1 MQHILSILHKFGD
14 RTNNQEL
21 DKNLICYLGSSS
33 PIEKELARLI
43 LSGNLLSNFP
53 NPELQDKVLDEIGKV
68 INIDII
74 KPKRVHIGE
83 EAQCQEFKTSLVFP
97 PNNGGNEDLE
107 QQSQNVLREILAM
120 MNAKGGVLYIG
131 VNDDGNVVGLYDDL
145 HYFADS
151 TATYNETKA
160 KDNFKNHFSCLLAER
175 LGAENASKFDYD
187 FENREGYI
195 IFKVEVPV
203 LHMGRVNQRVQ
214 HYEIFLKK
222 ASVDVRK
229 LSFSLGLALIFFLIL
244 AIFPSVT
251 VLMSVPFGIYCRTSL
266 FPFSMAPFCH
276 AQ

>member
-1 MQHILSILHKFGD
+1 M
-14 RTNNQEL
+14 R
-21 DKNLICYLGSSS
+21 NLKTLIYYLGSSS
-33 PIEKELARLI
+33 PLEKELARLVF
-43 LSGNLLSNFP
+43 SGNLLSNFP

-83 EAQCQEFKTSLVFP
+83 EMQRQEFKTSLVFP
-97 PNNGGNEDLE
+97 PNSGGNKDLE
-107 QQSQNVLREILAM
+107 QQSQNILREILAM

-151 TATYNETKA
+151 KTNYNETKA

-175 LGAENASKFDYD
+175 LGAENASKFDYG

-203 LHMGRVNQRVQ
+203 LRVDENNLYRV
-214 HYEIFLKK
+214 
-222 ASVDVRK
+222 
-229 LSFSLGLALIFFLIL
+229 GN
-244 AIFPSVT
+244 T
-251 VLMSVPFGIYCRTSL
+251 V
-266 FPFSMAPFCH
+266 
-276 AQ
+276 QKENK